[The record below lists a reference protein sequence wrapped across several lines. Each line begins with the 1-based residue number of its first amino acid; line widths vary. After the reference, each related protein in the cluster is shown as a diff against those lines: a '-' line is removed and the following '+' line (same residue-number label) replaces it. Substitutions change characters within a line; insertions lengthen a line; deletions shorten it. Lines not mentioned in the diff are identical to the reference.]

1 MRFGGRHVGRLNG
14 PKKAVPSS
22 APAGE
27 RVSDLP
33 VDAERYP
40 VDQLMQSCQ
49 LREWFESAR
58 GCAARDQADHLKY
71 RGCRAV
77 SWVKMTS
84 SDLPTSA
91 RLSGAK

>member
-1 MRFGGRHVGRLNG
+1 
-14 PKKAVPSS
+14 
-22 APAGE
+22 
-27 RVSDLP
+27 
-33 VDAERYP
+33 
-40 VDQLMQSCQ
+40 MQSCQ